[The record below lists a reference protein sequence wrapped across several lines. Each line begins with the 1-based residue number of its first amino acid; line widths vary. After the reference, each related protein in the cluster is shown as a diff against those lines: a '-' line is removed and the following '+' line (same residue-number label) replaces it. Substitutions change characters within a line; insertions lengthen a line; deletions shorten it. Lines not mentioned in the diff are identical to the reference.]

1 MDPIQPIKIFNPHG
15 EKVSYCRAKLDTGA
29 HANFIILSLVEK
41 CHYEL
46 QSLSDGNPSF
56 SALNNLRVQV
66 SGWVKPDWQFRT
78 SKQKKRRKDVKF
90 WVIDTLPNE
99 LDMLIGEEYLQ
110 EMGIYLR
117 APQGVLVAHRDWGK
131 GS

>member
-1 MDPIQPIKIFNPHG
+1 MLDNGSHG
-15 EKVSYCRAKLDTGA
+15 
-29 HANFIILSLVEK
+29 NFIIRSLVEK
-41 CHYEL
+41 CEYNLHSPSEF
-46 QSLSDGNPSF
+46 GPSF
-56 SALNNLRVQV
+56 FTVNKHRVQV
-66 SGWVKPDWQFRT
+66 SDWVLPDWQFRA
-78 SKQKKRRKDVKF
+78 SRKKIRRKEVRF
-90 WVIDTLPNE
+90 WVIDTLPSE